1 MFLSRIFS
9 SRQPNI
15 KRIKNLQKLLSL
27 YIERERERERER
39 EEPDEMRRESAEM
52 KLGFRRSELICVIR
66 YLFIYIIL
74 TSEGKGK
81 E

>member
-1 MFLSRIFS
+1 
-9 SRQPNI
+9 
-15 KRIKNLQKLLSL
+15 
-27 YIERERERERER
+27 
-39 EEPDEMRRESAEM
+39 MRRESAEM